1 MKWISNILFE
11 YVNKEL
17 ESNKLTISK
26 IVKMKSTLKQYRKN
40 KKTKRKSTKRS
51 KSTKRRKS
59 IKRRSRK
66 MR

>member
-26 IVKMKSTLKQYRKN
+26 IVKMKSRLKQYRKN
-40 KKTKRKSTKRS
+40 IKIKRKSIKRS
-51 KSTKRRKS
+51 KSTKRSKRT
-59 IKRRSRK
+59 KRRSRK